1 MPVWK
6 YAKEP
11 GKEVSEDDLKKAL
24 EALRM
29 ACFKCGNEF
38 HSDDCPISRAIA
50 AVYITRLKGKVK
62 A

>member
-11 GKEVSEDDLKKAL
+11 GKEVSEDDLKGSLA
-24 EALRM
+24 ALRE
-29 ACFKCGNEF
+29 ACFKCGSL

-50 AVYITRLKGKVK
+50 AVYIMRLKGRIK